1 VALKRS
7 LLIEDFS
14 IWAASYWLLLAADR
28 SPEEENAMK
37 KRGKILRDTSAGPGL
52 LMAEGQQY
60 SFPLEGVWQSETPP
74 RPGLV
79 VDLELG
85 EGGIVKAVT
94 AVPESQI
101 AKEQADRALAAAR
114 AKGGALASSA
124 VARFGMP
131 TLIATG
137 LLIIGW
143 FFLSTISINAG
154 FLGKMDFTFCRV
166 LSFVNAKNAFEV
178 LGTLKDGGAGF
189 YGLLAVISLAGPFLS
204 AFWKDR
210 RAVLGGLL
218 PLLFML
224 LVALVV
230 RNAIAS
236 ATAGAPAEMMD
247 AARDEIAK
255 QISIGMGAYVSLLAA
270 IYLAFVSVKKFLVA
284 GATS

>member
-1 VALKRS
+1 LAVDR
-7 LLIEDFS
+7 FS
-14 IWAASYWLLLAADR
+14 EKESTMR
-28 SPEEENAMK
+28 

-79 VDLELG
+79 VDVELG
-85 EGGIVKAVT
+85 ADGVVKTVT

-101 AKEQADRALAAAR
+101 AKEQAEQALAAAR

-124 VARFGMP
+124 LERFGMP
-131 TLIATG
+131 TLTATG

-143 FFLSTISINAG
+143 FFLSTISINTG
-154 FLGKMDFTFCRV
+154 FFGKLNFTFWRV
-166 LSFVNAKNAFEV
+166 LSFVNAKNALDA
-178 LGTLKDGGAGF
+178 LGTVKDGGSAGF
-189 YGLLAVISLAGPFLS
+189 YGVLAVIALAGPFLT

-210 RAVLGGLL
+210 RAVLGGLF

-224 LVALVV
+224 LVALLM
-230 RNAIAS
+230 RNAIVS
-236 ATAGAPAEMMD
+236 ATAGVPAEMMA

-270 IYLAFVSVKKFLVA
+270 IYLAFISVKRFLVA
-284 GATS
+284 RAAF